1 MILFGGNLKKYLVF
15 LFTSC
20 VLVTMGKDE
29 FIKKV
34 GNLDVLLLDVK
45 TVLEKKS
52 IFNWLE
58 CDPTYVIYQVHNS
71 FVIKKNIIIFSDV

>member
-45 TVLEKKS
+45 TVLEKKVYLIGWS
-52 IFNWLE
+52 
-58 CDPTYVIYQVHNS
+58 VIQHTL
-71 FVIKKNIIIFSDV
+71 FIKYIILL

>member
-20 VLVTMGKDE
+20 VLVTIGKDE

-45 TVLEKKS
+45 TVLEKKVYLIGWS
-52 IFNWLE
+52 
-58 CDPTYVIYQVHNS
+58 VIQHTL
-71 FVIKKNIIIFSDV
+71 FIKYIILL

>member
-34 GNLDVLLLDVK
+34 GNLDVLLLDVN
-45 TVLEKKS
+45 TVLEKKVYL
-52 IFNWLE
+52 IGWR
-58 CDPTYVIYQVHNS
+58 VIQHTL
-71 FVIKKNIIIFSDV
+71 FIKYIILL

>member
-20 VLVTMGKDE
+20 VLVTVGKDE

-45 TVLEKKS
+45 TVLEKNVYLIGWS
-52 IFNWLE
+52 
-58 CDPTYVIYQVHNS
+58 VIQHTL
-71 FVIKKNIIIFSDV
+71 FIKYIILL

>member
-1 MILFGGNLKKYLVF
+1 MILFGGNLKKYLLF

-45 TVLEKKS
+45 TVLEKKVYLIGWS
-52 IFNWLE
+52 
-58 CDPTYVIYQVHNS
+58 VIQHTL
-71 FVIKKNIIIFSDV
+71 FIKYIILL

>member
-45 TVLEKKS
+45 TVLEKKVYLIGWS
-52 IFNWLE
+52 
-58 CDPTYVIYQVHNS
+58 VIQHTL
-71 FVIKKNIIIFSDV
+71 FIKYIIFL

>member
-45 TVLEKKS
+45 TVLEKKVYL
-52 IFNWLE
+52 IGWN
-58 CDPTYVIYQVHNS
+58 VIQHTL
-71 FVIKKNIIIFSDV
+71 FIKYIILL

>member
-20 VLVTMGKDE
+20 VLVTVGKDE

-45 TVLEKKS
+45 TVLEKKVYLIGWS
-52 IFNWLE
+52 
-58 CDPTYVIYQVHNS
+58 VIQHTL
-71 FVIKKNIIIFSDV
+71 FIKYIILL

>member
-20 VLVTMGKDE
+20 VLVTVGKDE

-34 GNLDVLLLDVK
+34 GNLDVLLLDVN
-45 TVLEKKS
+45 TVLEKKVYLIGWS
-52 IFNWLE
+52 
-58 CDPTYVIYQVHNS
+58 VIQHTL
-71 FVIKKNIIIFSDV
+71 FIKYIILL